1 MPSLSTVQYED
12 SSINNEI
19 RNFKVGIRFEH
30 IGSDSSAL
38 DPTATKE
45 SFIKKKHWCL
55 VFTPQTLNPS
65 SCSRVELKRAGKGL
79 AFVATSVLGE
89 LAAHPLGVW
98 AGCVQDIKELMD
110 DHPMN
115 KSFAKYS
122 AWHNNCQH
130 WVATLL
136 VLLEAQC
143 VKKPNRS
150 FHIQYRKRYRKVLS
164 ALAETG
170 VLLYNK
176 PNPLFQGATNSSMPA
191 GVAAAGLLGMAA
203 TAATTVAIELPA
215 AGLMGLLGATET
227 FVIGTTATAGATAA
241 MIALPIVGAGVIVG
255 GVVLLIDHLEWKDK
269 TMFRDPRCR

>member
-1 MPSLSTVQYED
+1 M
-12 SSINNEI
+12 
-19 RNFKVGIRFEH
+19 
-30 IGSDSSAL
+30 
-38 DPTATKE
+38 
-45 SFIKKKHWCL
+45 
-55 VFTPQTLNPS
+55 
-65 SCSRVELKRAGKGL
+65 
-79 AFVATSVLGE
+79 
-89 LAAHPLGVW
+89 
-98 AGCVQDIKELMD
+98 
-110 DHPMN
+110 
-115 KSFAKYS
+115 
-122 AWHNNCQH
+122 
-130 WVATLL
+130 
-136 VLLEAQC
+136 
-143 VKKPNRS
+143 
-150 FHIQYRKRYRKVLS
+150 LS